1 MNVYTLTESNIP
13 AVAQFM
19 ANIKP
24 DWWDYEGA
32 FSQLSDIRN
41 TTHNVGWFLGD
52 NEHRPRGWVL
62 CADYECYSCLSIECL
77 GYDEDGRFVM
87 EHQLRPVLDKVEQ
100 YAREKGY
107 RILRYMIGSR
117 GMSCDGRPL
126 GEYWEEL
133 KNLTSYGREHFDFFV
148 EYGFKPAGFM
158 PNCLGENY
166 HCIIMIK
173 ELV

>member
-1 MNVYTLTESNIP
+1 MNVYSLSESNIP
-13 AVAQFM
+13 GVARLM
-19 ANIKP
+19 AGIKP

-32 FSQLSDIRN
+32 VSQLSDIRN
-41 TTHNVGWFLGD
+41 TTYNVGWFMGD
-52 NEHRPRGWVL
+52 DEQRPIGWLL

-77 GYDEDGRFVM
+77 GYDESGRFVM
-87 EHQLRPVLDKVEQ
+87 ERQLIPLLEAAER
-100 YAREKGY
+100 YARGKGY
-107 RILRYMIGSR
+107 RMLKYMIGST
-117 GMSCDGRPL
+117 GMSCHSRPL

-133 KNLTSYGREHFDFFV
+133 KDLKSFGREHFDFFV

-173 ELV
+173 EL